1 MINKVF
7 EKFPEFSDYDRDQSY
22 EAIRMHDEMLRLF
35 FVTKT
40 DNTPIKERYDA
51 LKRMSL
57 ATHMMYG
64 DCTGL
69 FKETTNQ

>member
-22 EAIRMHDEMLRLF
+22 EMIRIQDEMIQLF
-35 FVTKT
+35 FLVTT
-40 DNTPIKERYDA
+40 DSALIKETYNA
-51 LKRMSL
+51 WKRMSL

>member
-7 EKFPEFSDYDRDQSY
+7 EKFPEFSEYDREQSY
-22 EAIRMHDEMLRLF
+22 EYIRMRDEPLRLF
-35 FVTKT
+35 FDTKA
-40 DNTPIKERYDA
+40 DDILIKERYNA
-51 LKRMSL
+51 WKRMSL